1 MRQTRQLEPRNQR
14 RGGHLLALAGAVFLT
29 LGAALPTVALS
40 FDGAAS
46 HVPDRHTATGFVQPV
61 AVFGPDDRTPLPSR
75 MRALEDKIGLLYEPR
90 SRSVCTAFCVD
101 QSTVATAAH
110 CFYRTRGEAPV
121 PLAKVSFRLAS
132 MNRHAA
138 GVRIAGADHGAA
150 AQNIV
155 SGTTSLSTTPP
166 IDATRDWAL
175 VRLASPVCRSGGLPL
190 VNRRPTELSADEE
203 ARPIYQVGYHGDFGN
218 WRLTLSPPCAVRRLG
233 QKIKGHVIA
242 GDFADAGA
250 LILHTCD
257 TGGASSGS
265 PLLTDG
271 PRGPEVVGINVGT
284 YLQSQVLMQSGEVLH
299 RYRSDTIANTGV
311 STVAFLEQKNQLAG
325 VDILSTPAA
334 IGRLQTALLAAGY
347 YRGPTDGR
355 YSSELRIAIEKF
367 EATERRPR
375 TGIASTEILR
385 RLEALVAVSEIPAIN
400 PASVE
405 TGSVGVRQPRGP

>member
-1 MRQTRQLEPRNQR
+1 
-14 RGGHLLALAGAVFLT
+14 
-29 LGAALPTVALS
+29 
-40 FDGAAS
+40 
-46 HVPDRHTATGFVQPV
+46 
-61 AVFGPDDRTPLPSR
+61 
-75 MRALEDKIGLLYEPR
+75 
-90 SRSVCTAFCVD
+90 
-101 QSTVATAAH
+101 
-110 CFYRTRGEAPV
+110 
-121 PLAKVSFRLAS
+121 